1 MAGRLSPRACQSPPR
16 KQPSMPP
23 AKSEAQ
29 MRLMRAVAH
38 SPSFAAKVKIPQSV
52 GRDFSEAGMA
62 HDKKKASMKRIT
74 DALKHD

>member
-1 MAGRLSPRACQSPPR
+1 
-16 KQPSMPP
+16 
-23 AKSEAQ
+23 

-52 GRDFSEAGMA
+52 GREFSEAGMA